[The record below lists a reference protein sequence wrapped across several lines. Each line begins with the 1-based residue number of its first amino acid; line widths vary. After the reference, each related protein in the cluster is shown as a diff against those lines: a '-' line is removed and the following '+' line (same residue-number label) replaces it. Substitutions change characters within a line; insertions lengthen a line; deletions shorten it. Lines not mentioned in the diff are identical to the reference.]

1 MRINK
6 ERLVPNNAPL
16 VDFGGTKVYPL
27 GAIMLPVTVGDYPEQ
42 ITKDVTF
49 LIVDCLSAY
58 NSILGQPTF
67 NSWKALTSTYH
78 IMIKFP
84 TKYGVGELRGDQV
97 TAYECYIAMLEMD
110 DYLETMNI
118 EKHRIVA
125 EPVKRL
131 KKVLLDNSRPDRTT
145 RIGTLA
151 SPMVLQALTT
161 CL

>member
-1 MRINK
+1 MAQINNPIIKFSEEDTRRLYHLYDDALVISIRVKDYNTHQVLDDNRSSADILYYLTLLQMRINK

-84 TKYGVGELRGDQV
+84 TEYRSESTRL
-97 TAYECYIAMLEMD
+97 
-110 DYLETMNI
+110 NSS
-118 EKHRIVA
+118 HR
-125 EPVKRL
+125 P
-131 KKVLLDNSRPDRTT
+131 
-145 RIGTLA
+145 
-151 SPMVLQALTT
+151 
-161 CL
+161 